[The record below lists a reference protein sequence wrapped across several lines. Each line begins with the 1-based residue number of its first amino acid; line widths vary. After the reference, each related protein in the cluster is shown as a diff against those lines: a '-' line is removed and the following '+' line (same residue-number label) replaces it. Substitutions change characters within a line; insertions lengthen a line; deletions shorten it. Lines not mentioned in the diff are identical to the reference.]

1 MALLNKEQLQ
11 ERFKLSRERKEKK
24 KEAER
29 KKKEAERKK
38 KEAERKKRK
47 AESDKL
53 RKETMAELNKP
64 RKINLV
70 KLDTPSTEKEWK
82 HYVVDNCSSIISR
95 ILVGDIY
102 ETREELMEAEKRGE
116 GKLNWE
122 FFNKL
127 VKEVRKEL
135 N

>member
-1 MALLNKEQLQ
+1 MALLTKEQLQ
-11 ERFKLSRERKEKK
+11 ERFRISRERQ
-24 KEAER
+24 A
-29 KKKEAERKK
+29 KK

-53 RKETMAELNKP
+53 RKETMAELNRP

-82 HYVVDNCSSIISR
+82 HYVVDNASSIISR

-127 VKEVRKEL
+127 VNEVRKEL

>member
-1 MALLNKEQLQ
+1 MALLTKEQLQ
-11 ERFKLSRERKEKK
+11 ERFKLSRERQ
-24 KEAER
+24 A

-53 RKETMAELNKP
+53 RKETMAELNRP

-70 KLDTPSTEKEWK
+70 KLDAPSTSKEWK

>member
-1 MALLNKEQLQ
+1 MALLTKEQLQ
-11 ERFKLSRERKEKK
+11 ERFRISRERQE
-24 KEAER
+24 

-47 AESDKL
+47 EESDKR
-53 RKETMAELNKP
+53 RKETMAELNRP

-70 KLDTPSTEKEWK
+70 KLDTTSTAKECK

-116 GKLNWE
+116 GKLNWD

>member
-1 MALLNKEQLQ
+1 MGLLTKEQLQ
-11 ERFKLSRERKEKK
+11 ERFRISREKQ
-24 KEAER
+24 A
-29 KKKEAERKK
+29 KK

-47 AESDKL
+47 EESDKR

-70 KLDTPSTEKEWK
+70 KLDTSKEKEWK

-116 GKLNWE
+116 GKLNWD

>member
-1 MALLNKEQLQ
+1 MALLTKEQLQ
-11 ERFKLSRERKEKK
+11 ERFKLSREKQ
-24 KEAER
+24 A

-47 AESDKL
+47 EESDKR
-53 RKETMAELNKP
+53 RKETMAELNRP

-70 KLDTPSTEKEWK
+70 KLDNPSTEKEWK
-82 HYVVDNCSSIISR
+82 HYVVDNASSIISR

>member
-1 MALLNKEQLQ
+1 MALLTKEQLQ
-11 ERFKLSRERKEKK
+11 ERFRLSRERQ
-24 KEAER
+24 A
-29 KKKEAERKK
+29 KK

-47 AESDKL
+47 AESDKR

-64 RKINLV
+64 KKINLV
-70 KLDTPSTEKEWK
+70 KLDTPKITKERTIT
-82 HYVVDNCSSIISR
+82 HYAVDDSSLISA
-95 ILVGDIY
+95 ILIGNLY

-116 GKLNWE
+116 GKLNWD

>member
-1 MALLNKEQLQ
+1 MGLLTKEQLQ
-11 ERFKLSRERKEKK
+11 ERFKLSREKQ
-24 KEAER
+24 A

-47 AESDKL
+47 EESDKR
-53 RKETMAELNKP
+53 RKETMAELNRP

-70 KLDTPSTEKEWK
+70 KLDTPSTTEKEWK

-116 GKLNWE
+116 GKLNWD
-122 FFNKL
+122 FFDKL

>member
-1 MALLNKEQLQ
+1 MALLTKEQLQ
-11 ERFKLSRERKEKK
+11 ERFKLSRERQAKK
-24 KEAER
+24 KEV
-29 KKKEAERKK
+29 
-38 KEAERKKRK
+38 ERKKRK
-47 AESDKL
+47 AESDKR

-64 RKINLV
+64 KKINLV
-70 KLDTPSTEKEWK
+70 KLDTPKIKKERTIT
-82 HYVVDNCSSIISR
+82 HYVVDDSSLISA
-95 ILVGDIY
+95 ILIGNLY

-122 FFNKL
+122 FFDKL

>member
-1 MALLNKEQLQ
+1 MGLLTKEQLQ
-11 ERFKLSRERKEKK
+11 ERFRISREKQ
-24 KEAER
+24 A
-29 KKKEAERKK
+29 KK

-47 AESDKL
+47 EESDKR
-53 RKETMAELNKP
+53 RKETMAELNRP

-70 KLDTPSTEKEWK
+70 KLDTPTITKERTIT
-82 HYVVDNCSSIISR
+82 HYAVDDSSLISA
-95 ILVGDIY
+95 ILIGNLY
-102 ETREELMEAEKRGE
+102 ETREELMEAENRGE

-122 FFNKL
+122 FFDKL

>member
-1 MALLNKEQLQ
+1 MGLLTKEQLQ
-11 ERFKLSRERKEKK
+11 ERFRISREKQ
-24 KEAER
+24 A

-53 RKETMAELNKP
+53 RKETMAELNRP

-70 KLDTPSTEKEWK
+70 KLDTPSTAKEWK
-82 HYVVDNCSSIISR
+82 HYVVDNASSIISR

-122 FFNKL
+122 FFDKL

>member
-1 MALLNKEQLQ
+1 MGLLTKEQLQ
-11 ERFKLSRERKEKK
+11 ERFRISREKQ
-24 KEAER
+24 A

-47 AESDKL
+47 EESDKR

-70 KLDTPSTEKEWK
+70 KLDTTTTTKEWK
-82 HYVVDNCSSIISR
+82 HYVVDNASSIISR

>member
-1 MALLNKEQLQ
+1 MALLTKEQIQ
-11 ERFKLSRERKEKK
+11 ERFKLSREKQ
-24 KEAER
+24 A
-29 KKKEAERKK
+29 KK

-47 AESDKL
+47 EESDKL
-53 RKETMAELNKP
+53 RKETMAELNRP
-64 RKINLV
+64 RNINLV

-82 HYVVDNCSSIISR
+82 HYVVDNASSIISR

-116 GKLNWE
+116 GKLNWD
-122 FFNKL
+122 FFDKL

>member
-1 MALLNKEQLQ
+1 MGLLTKEQLQ
-11 ERFKLSRERKEKK
+11 ERFRISREKQ
-24 KEAER
+24 A

-47 AESDKL
+47 EESDKR
-53 RKETMAELNKP
+53 RKETMAELNRP

-70 KLDTPSTEKEWK
+70 KLDTPSTTKEWK
-82 HYVVDNCSSIISR
+82 HYVADNASSIISR

>member
-1 MALLNKEQLQ
+1 MGLLTKEQLQ
-11 ERFKLSRERKEKK
+11 ERFRISRERQAKK
-24 KEAER
+24 KEAE
-29 KKKEAERKK
+29 K
-38 KEAERKKRK
+38 KKRK
-47 AESDKL
+47 AESDKR

-64 RKINLV
+64 KKINLV
-70 KLDTPSTEKEWK
+70 KLDTPTITKERTIT
-82 HYVVDNCSSIISR
+82 HYAVDDSSLISA
-95 ILVGDIY
+95 ILIGNLY

>member
-1 MALLNKEQLQ
+1 MALLTKEQLQ
-11 ERFKLSRERKEKK
+11 ERFRISRERQE
-24 KEAER
+24 

-53 RKETMAELNKP
+53 RKETMAELNRP

-70 KLDTPSTEKEWK
+70 KLDTSKEKEWK
-82 HYVVDNCSSIISR
+82 HYVVDNASSIISR

-102 ETREELMEAEKRGE
+102 ETRDELMEAEKRGE

>member
-1 MALLNKEQLQ
+1 MALLTKEQLQ
-11 ERFKLSRERKEKK
+11 ERFRISREKQ
-24 KEAER
+24 A
-29 KKKEAERKK
+29 KK

-47 AESDKL
+47 AESDKR
-53 RKETMAELNKP
+53 RKEIMAELNKP
-64 RKINLV
+64 KKINLV
-70 KLDTPSTEKEWK
+70 KLDTPTTTSKEWK
-82 HYVVDNCSSIISR
+82 HYVVDNASSIISR

-122 FFNKL
+122 LFDKL

>member
-1 MALLNKEQLQ
+1 MALLTKEKLQ
-11 ERFKLSRERKEKK
+11 ERLRHCRERQ
-24 KEAER
+24 A
-29 KKKEAERKK
+29 KK

-70 KLDTPSTEKEWK
+70 KLDTPTTTKERTIT
-82 HYVVDNCSSIISR
+82 HYAVDDSSLISA
-95 ILVGDIY
+95 ILIGNLY

-116 GKLNWE
+116 GKPNWE
-122 FFNKL
+122 FFDKL

>member
-1 MALLNKEQLQ
+1 MALLTKEQLQ
-11 ERFKLSRERKEKK
+11 ERFKLSREKQ
-24 KEAER
+24 A
-29 KKKEAERKK
+29 KK

-47 AESDKL
+47 AESDKR

-70 KLDTPSTEKEWK
+70 KLDTPTITKERTIT
-82 HYVVDNCSSIISR
+82 HYVVDDSSLISA
-95 ILVGDIY
+95 ILIGNLY

>member
-1 MALLNKEQLQ
+1 MGLLTKEQLQ
-11 ERFKLSRERKEKK
+11 ERFRLSRERQ
-24 KEAER
+24 A
-29 KKKEAERKK
+29 KK

-47 AESDKL
+47 EESDKR
-53 RKETMAELNKP
+53 RKETMAELNRP

-70 KLDTPSTEKEWK
+70 KLDSPTITAKESIK
-82 HYVVDNCSSIISR
+82 HYVVDDSSLISA
-95 ILVGDIY
+95 ILIGNLY

-122 FFNKL
+122 FFDKL

>member
-1 MALLNKEQLQ
+1 MALLTKEQLQ
-11 ERFKLSRERKEKK
+11 ERFRISRERQ
-24 KEAER
+24 A
-29 KKKEAERKK
+29 KK

-70 KLDTPSTEKEWK
+70 KLDTPTITKERTRA
-82 HYVVDNCSSIISR
+82 HYAVDDSSLISA
-95 ILVGDIY
+95 ILIGNLY

>member
-1 MALLNKEQLQ
+1 MALLTKEQLQ
-11 ERFKLSRERKEKK
+11 DRFKLSRERQAKK

-29 KKKEAERKK
+29 KRKAKK

-47 AESDKL
+47 AESDKR
-53 RKETMAELNKP
+53 RKETMAELNRP

-70 KLDTPSTEKEWK
+70 KLDTPSTAKEWK
-82 HYVVDNCSSIISR
+82 HYVVDNASSIISR

-122 FFNKL
+122 FFDKL

>member
-1 MALLNKEQLQ
+1 MGLLTKEQLQ
-11 ERFKLSRERKEKK
+11 ERFRISREKQ
-24 KEAER
+24 A
-29 KKKEAERKK
+29 KK

-70 KLDTPSTEKEWK
+70 KLDTPSTTAKEWK
-82 HYVVDNCSSIISR
+82 HYVVDNGSSIISSVL
-95 ILVGDIY
+95 IGGIY

-122 FFNKL
+122 FFDKL
-127 VKEVRKEL
+127 VKEVRKEI

>member
-1 MALLNKEQLQ
+1 MGLLTKEQLQ
-11 ERFKLSRERKEKK
+11 ERFRISREKQ
-24 KEAER
+24 A
-29 KKKEAERKK
+29 KK

-47 AESDKL
+47 AESDKR

-70 KLDTPSTEKEWK
+70 KLDTPPTTNEITIT
-82 HYVVDNCSSIISR
+82 HYAVDDSSVISA
-95 ILVGDIY
+95 ILIGNLY

-122 FFNKL
+122 FFDKL

>member
-1 MALLNKEQLQ
+1 MALLTKEQLQ
-11 ERFKLSRERKEKK
+11 ERFKLSRDKQQKK
-24 KEAER
+24 R
-29 KKKEAERKK
+29 EAERKK

-47 AESDKL
+47 EESDKL

-64 RKINLV
+64 KKINLV
-70 KLDTPSTEKEWK
+70 KLDTPPTITKERTIT
-82 HYVVDNCSSIISR
+82 HYVVDDSSLISA
-95 ILVGDIY
+95 ILIGNLY

>member
-1 MALLNKEQLQ
+1 MGLLTKEQLQ
-11 ERFKLSRERKEKK
+11 ERFRISRERQ
-24 KEAER
+24 A
-29 KKKEAERKK
+29 KK

-47 AESDKL
+47 AESDKR
-53 RKETMAELNKP
+53 RKETMSELNKP

-70 KLDTPSTEKEWK
+70 KLDTPTITKERTIT
-82 HYVVDNCSSIISR
+82 HYAVDDSSLISA
-95 ILVGDIY
+95 ILIGNLY
-102 ETREELMEAEKRGE
+102 ESREELMEAEKRGE

>member
-1 MALLNKEQLQ
+1 MGLLTKEQLQ
-11 ERFKLSRERKEKK
+11 ERFKLSREKQQKK
-24 KEAER
+24 R
-29 KKKEAERKK
+29 EAERKK

-70 KLDTPSTEKEWK
+70 KLDTPITKEWK

-102 ETREELMEAEKRGE
+102 ETREELMEAENRGE
-116 GKLNWE
+116 GKLNWD

>member
-1 MALLNKEQLQ
+1 MALLTKEQLQ
-11 ERFKLSRERKEKK
+11 ERFKLSRERQ
-24 KEAER
+24 A
-29 KKKEAERKK
+29 KK

-47 AESDKL
+47 AESDKR

-70 KLDTPSTEKEWK
+70 KLDTTSTTTKERTIT
-82 HYVVDNCSSIISR
+82 HYVVDDSSLISA
-95 ILVGDIY
+95 ILIGNLY

-122 FFNKL
+122 FFDKL

>member
-1 MALLNKEQLQ
+1 MALLTKEQLQ
-11 ERFKLSRERKEKK
+11 ERFRISRERQE
-24 KEAER
+24 

-47 AESDKL
+47 EESDKR

-70 KLDTPSTEKEWK
+70 KLDTPSTTKEWK

-122 FFNKL
+122 FFDKL

>member
-1 MALLNKEQLQ
+1 MGLLTKEQLQ
-11 ERFKLSRERKEKK
+11 ERFRISREKQ
-24 KEAER
+24 A
-29 KKKEAERKK
+29 KK

-47 AESDKL
+47 EESDKR
-53 RKETMAELNKP
+53 RKETMAELNRP

-70 KLDTPSTEKEWK
+70 KLDSPTITAKESIK
-82 HYVVDNCSSIISR
+82 HYVVDDSSLISA
-95 ILVGDIY
+95 ILIGNLY

-122 FFNKL
+122 FFDKL

>member
-1 MALLNKEQLQ
+1 MGLLTKEQLQ
-11 ERFKLSRERKEKK
+11 ERFRISREKQ
-24 KEAER
+24 A
-29 KKKEAERKK
+29 KK

-47 AESDKL
+47 AESDKR

-64 RKINLV
+64 KKINLV
-70 KLDTPSTEKEWK
+70 KLDTPTITKERTIT
-82 HYVVDNCSSIISR
+82 HYVVDDSSLISA
-95 ILVGDIY
+95 ILIGNLY

-116 GKLNWE
+116 GKLNWD
-122 FFNKL
+122 FFDKL

>member
-1 MALLNKEQLQ
+1 MALLTKEQLQ
-11 ERFKLSRERKEKK
+11 ERFKLSRERQ
-24 KEAER
+24 A
-29 KKKEAERKK
+29 KK

-70 KLDTPSTEKEWK
+70 KLDTPTTTKERTIT
-82 HYVVDNCSSIISR
+82 HYAVDDSSLISA
-95 ILVGDIY
+95 ILIGNLY

-116 GKLNWE
+116 GKLNWD

>member
-1 MALLNKEQLQ
+1 MALLTKEQLQ
-11 ERFKLSRERKEKK
+11 ERFKLSRERQ
-24 KEAER
+24 A
-29 KKKEAERKK
+29 KK

-47 AESDKL
+47 EESDKR

-64 RKINLV
+64 KKINLV
-70 KLDTPSTEKEWK
+70 KLDTPTITKERTIT
-82 HYVVDNCSSIISR
+82 HYAVDDSSLISA
-95 ILVGDIY
+95 ILIGNLY

>member
-1 MALLNKEQLQ
+1 MALLTKEQLQ
-11 ERFKLSRERKEKK
+11 ERFKLSREKQQKK
-24 KEAER
+24 REAER
-29 KKKEAERKK
+29 KKKEAER
-38 KEAERKKRK
+38 RKRK
-47 AESDKL
+47 EESDKR

-70 KLDTPSTEKEWK
+70 KLDTPSTSKEWK
-82 HYVVDNCSSIISR
+82 HYVVDDTSSIISR

-122 FFNKL
+122 FFDKL

>member
-1 MALLNKEQLQ
+1 MALLTKEQLQ
-11 ERFKLSRERKEKK
+11 ERFKLSREKQ
-24 KEAER
+24 A
-29 KKKEAERKK
+29 KK

-47 AESDKL
+47 AESDKR

-70 KLDTPSTEKEWK
+70 KLAKPTTITKERTIT
-82 HYVVDNCSSIISR
+82 HYAVDDSSLISA
-95 ILVGDIY
+95 ILIGNLY

-116 GKLNWE
+116 VELNWE
-122 FFNKL
+122 FFDKL

>member
-1 MALLNKEQLQ
+1 MGLLTKQQLQ
-11 ERFKLSRERKEKK
+11 ERFRISREKQ
-24 KEAER
+24 A
-29 KKKEAERKK
+29 KK

-47 AESDKL
+47 EESDKR

-70 KLDTPSTEKEWK
+70 KLDAPITKEWK
-82 HYVVDNCSSIISR
+82 HYVVDNASSIISR

-122 FFNKL
+122 FFDKL

>member
-1 MALLNKEQLQ
+1 MALLTKEQLQ
-11 ERFKLSRERKEKK
+11 ERFKLSREKQ
-24 KEAER
+24 A
-29 KKKEAERKK
+29 KK

-47 AESDKL
+47 AESDKR

-70 KLDTPSTEKEWK
+70 KLDTPPTITKERTIT
-82 HYVVDNCSSIISR
+82 HYAVDDSSLISA
-95 ILVGDIY
+95 ILIGNLY

-122 FFNKL
+122 FFDKL

>member
-1 MALLNKEQLQ
+1 MGLLTKEQLQ
-11 ERFKLSRERKEKK
+11 ERFKLSRERQ
-24 KEAER
+24 A
-29 KKKEAERKK
+29 KK

-70 KLDTPSTEKEWK
+70 KLDTPPTTNEITIT
-82 HYVVDNCSSIISR
+82 HYAVDDSSLISA
-95 ILVGDIY
+95 ILIGNLY

-122 FFNKL
+122 FFDKL

>member
-1 MALLNKEQLQ
+1 MGLLTKEQLQ
-11 ERFKLSRERKEKK
+11 ERFKLSRERQ
-24 KEAER
+24 A
-29 KKKEAERKK
+29 KK

-47 AESDKL
+47 AESDKR

-70 KLDTPSTEKEWK
+70 KLDTHSTEKEWK
-82 HYVVDNCSSIISR
+82 HYVVDNASSIISR

-116 GKLNWE
+116 GKLNWD

>member
-1 MALLNKEQLQ
+1 MALLTKEQLQ
-11 ERFKLSRERKEKK
+11 ERFKLSRERQE
-24 KEAER
+24 

-47 AESDKL
+47 AESDKR

-70 KLDTPSTEKEWK
+70 KLDTPSTTKEWK
-82 HYVVDNCSSIISR
+82 HYVVDNTSSIISR

-122 FFNKL
+122 FFDKL